1 MDDWL
6 IDTNVLIDFLRQ
18 SPSATSFWKKLPE
31 RPAASV
37 MSTTEL
43 YAGVRTRR
51 EETDTAALMANMRLL
66 PVTVEIAQ
74 RAGVFLR
81 LYLPSHGIETT
92 DAVIAAT
99 AEHHGLKLATLNV
112 RHFPMFRKLKAAY

>member
-6 IDTNVLIDFLRQ
+6 IDTNVLVDFLRQ
-18 SPSATSFWKKLPE
+18 NPSAKAFWRNLP
-31 RPAASV
+31 RNPATSV
-37 MSTTEL
+37 MATMEL

-51 EETDTAALMANMRLL
+51 EEADTAALIANMRLL
-66 PVTVEIAQ
+66 PVTPEIAQ

-81 LYLPSHGIETT
+81 LYLPSHSIDTA
-92 DAVIAAT
+92 DAIIAAT

-112 RHFPMFRKLKAAY
+112 KHFPMLRKLKPAY